1 MSKFRNPLVSVII
14 TAFNEEKFI
23 HRCLRS
29 ILNQTLDRS
38 LYEVIIVDD
47 ASSDDTRKILNQWG
61 DDITL
66 ICNDINL
73 GLPGSI
79 NKGISVSRGEYV
91 IRLDADDYVN
101 ANYLNLLKLVLDIED
116 DIHGVACD
124 YLEVDDFEN
133 VTGRVSAARF
143 PIGCGIMFRKSSMI
157 EVGLYDETFR
167 RCEEVEF
174 RRRFEKKFKIIQL
187 PIALYRYRKHE
198 NNMTNDK
205 DLMDLYSERLKN
217 EVSSV

>member
-1 MSKFRNPLVSVII
+1 MTKARNPSVSVII

-29 ILNQTLDRS
+29 IFNQTLDPS
-38 LYEVIIVDD
+38 FYEVIVVDD
-47 ASSDDTRKILNQWG
+47 ASSDDTRSILKQWG
-61 DDITL
+61 DDINL
-66 ICNDINL
+66 ICNDFNL
-73 GLPGSI
+73 GLPASI

-116 DIHGVACD
+116 DIHAAACD

-133 VTGRVSAARF
+133 VNSRVSAAQF
-143 PIGCGIMFRKSSMI
+143 PIGCGIMFRKSSMV

-167 RCEEVEF
+167 RCEEIEF
-174 RRRFEKKFKIIQL
+174 RRRFEKKFKIAQL

-205 DLMDLYSERLKN
+205 DLMDLYSEKL
-217 EVSSV
+217 ETEAESL